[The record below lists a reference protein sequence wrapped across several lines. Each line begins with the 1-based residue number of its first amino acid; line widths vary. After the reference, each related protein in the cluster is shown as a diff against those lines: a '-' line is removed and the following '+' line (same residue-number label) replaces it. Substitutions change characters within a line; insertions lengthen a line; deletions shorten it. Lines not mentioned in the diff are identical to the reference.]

1 MMDRK
6 NGIPIVAIHITN
18 YITSVIIVATV
29 MKDIRETIRV
39 TTDKICE
46 NTKCSLSNRVEIPIE
61 IINQ

>member
-1 MMDRK
+1 
-6 NGIPIVAIHITN
+6 
-18 YITSVIIVATV
+18 